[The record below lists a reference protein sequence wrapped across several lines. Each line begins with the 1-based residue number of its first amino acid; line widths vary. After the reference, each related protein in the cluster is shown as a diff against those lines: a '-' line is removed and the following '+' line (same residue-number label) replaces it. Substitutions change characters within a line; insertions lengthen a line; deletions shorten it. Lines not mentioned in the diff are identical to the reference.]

1 MPHSH
6 CRVFSRF
13 LLSFCLATAA
23 MAQGTPH
30 GFAERFALAA
40 DRTALLDE
48 LTPGSAESYYYG
60 CLERQHAGDFDAVQP
75 MLAAWIRGHGRKARV
90 IEIENRQAL
99 LTAASDQAKAFAY
112 LRQQT
117 GVELDARRR
126 TADGGLD
133 LPSVFDQQRLS
144 PAVLDRRALQ
154 THPSSLDGFTDA
166 ALERLATSQLDPD
179 QVLALLK
186 RLERPDLPNLPA
198 LVERGLQ
205 NPASGGFGSLP
216 IHGMLLIEQLEQLVQ
231 LRPTLLGDPK
241 LVDSWLRRLRP
252 NADVVWQHDAVAR
265 LSYLE
270 RLQSFVDRLPM
281 AHRSLKA
288 HVIYHRLQHD
298 LAAGTLERQ
307 RLLTYLQLPRNGK
320 LVEPEHRRKQGGAG
334 VVDLG
339 NRFPTGFDAV
349 GDDTELL
356 SSCLQHFFANDN
368 GYQTFAPFVKQSW
381 LKSLF
386 ATTKLMLGQ
395 GDSERWFA
403 MLGSTAVE
411 QLQQRVELRFAPS
424 NQAQFGDDDAIVVEA
439 FVKNIDR
446 LLVRVFAIDAYDYGR
461 EYGRIINAT
470 IDLDGL
476 VANDEQTFDYD
487 ENPLLRVRRQFSF
500 PSLTTPGTYVLE
512 FLGNG
517 LSSRAVI
524 QKGRLSHIAR
534 VGAAGHVVTVLDEAG
549 NIVRDATAWC
559 SGHEYAA
566 DAAGAIAIPF
576 APKRVKNQLLVLR
589 RGRLCAVERFDH
601 KAEDYQLVA
610 GVLGAREAMLA
621 GNQAKLLVR
630 PTLSVHG
637 VPIALELLERPE
649 LVITAR
655 DQDGIESSIT
665 VRDLKLSS
673 DAEFVQPFAVPARL
687 RQLTVVL
694 RGEVQNLS
702 RGEVTKVQARMVKFR
717 RNAIESTEAVHC
729 PLLGRDQ
736 NGWYLEVRGKN
747 GELVPGVGVR
757 LFLALRDYTAD
768 LRESLVTDDTGRI
781 RLGALQGVRNVG
793 VMPLGTKL
801 RAWKWP
807 LNGNRCR
814 TTFSIAGLAGQTL
827 RVPYL
832 GRAPRAERAV
842 VSLLE
847 TRDGNFARDAF
858 AHVAIANGFVEL
870 RDLPAGDYELWL
882 KDVEEHVRVHITN
895 GKALRGWAIGRDRLL
910 ELPARQPLQI
920 AALEVTDEA
929 LQVQLANAG
938 RGARVHVFATRY
950 PTAYDPFDRLA
961 TAPLRH
967 GYLAKRPAALSQYH
981 GERRIGD
988 EYRYILERR
997 YQTKY
1002 PGNMLRRPGLLL
1014 NPWRMKSS
1022 GFDSDQWNS
1031 AVGLGGGAGGKNGGK
1046 MSSSAI
1052 GRGGRG
1058 DGIGKFA
1065 NFDFLPAPAPLLAN
1079 LRPDANGVVRVA
1091 RKDLGQGHLV
1101 HIIAVDG
1108 QDTAYRTEALPEPTL
1123 QPRDRRL
1130 NEGLDPAAH
1139 FTEQRRLEFVTAGA
1153 STTIDDVTTAEVA
1166 RYDSL
1171 AQVFALLQ
1179 TLSGNEDLAQFSFL
1193 MRWPQLDATEQ
1204 LRLYSEHACHEV
1216 HFFLFAKD
1224 RRFFDRVIEP
1234 YLQNKID
1241 KTFLDRWLLRQDLT
1255 PFVEPWAFAQLNVV
1269 EQILLTRTLPGRRD
1283 AGARRIEELADL
1295 VPISPERQDRLFRR
1309 ALAGRALTRAT
1320 KSKDATPTQSE
1331 KSRDKHDEPPPPPA
1345 ASSAVDDIT
1354 IKESGGY
1361 EDSQDAND
1369 RKRRKQARQLYRPPG
1384 TTLAYV
1390 ENNYWHVPIGE
1401 QNGARIKV
1409 NGFWRDFAQA
1419 ASNQPFGSHRITEAT
1434 TNLSEMLLALA
1445 VIDLPFESIEPNEQ
1459 RSGNR
1464 LKLTAKTP
1472 LLLARREIAA
1482 ATKTDDSAVL
1492 ISQNLYRLD
1501 ARYRHEGNRKVD
1513 NFHSGEFVIRVAYG
1527 CQVVLTNPTSTPL
1540 QLDLLLQIPCG
1551 ALPVQNGFVTRGLP
1565 VLLQPFA
1572 AQAFDYAFYFP
1583 TTGDFPHFP
1592 AHAARAGNGDLMA
1605 AATPV
1610 ALQVVAAPTVVD
1622 TTSWR
1627 HVARDGTTAEV
1638 LAFLNRHNL
1647 ARLDLKAI
1655 AWRMQEANFFSAVLE
1670 QLRARLYYDDTLW
1683 AYGLMHGDA
1692 AAVRQWLSHQNA
1704 FLANCGP
1711 ALSSPL
1717 ADIDPIARRGYQ
1729 HVEFEPLF
1737 HSRTH
1742 RLSQK
1747 PVIKNRALSSQY
1759 LDLLNILCHRPQL
1772 DAEDWMSVTYY
1783 LLLQDRIEEAITAFA
1798 KVNASAL
1805 HSRLQHDYFRCY
1817 LDFFSAEHSIARGIA
1832 EPYREYPV
1840 ARWRQLFRTVLEQL
1854 DEAEGKA
1861 VAATDANELAGNP
1874 AQLAA
1879 TEPGLELAVDGDQV
1893 TLRYQN
1899 LTSCQLSYYE
1909 LDVEFSFSNSPFGA
1923 QTRGAAAYIVP
1934 NQSAEVIL
1942 PADRRELRLT
1952 LPTRFRKANVLLE
1965 ANAAGITRRQTSLS
1979 SALAVQMIERY
1990 GQLQVRHAT
1999 TARLLPK
2006 VYVKVYA
2013 RQPNGTVRFHKDGY
2027 TDLRGRFD
2035 YVSVSDGDAS
2045 PVERFAILVIS
2056 ETDGA
2061 VIREVAPPAP
2071 RK

>member
-1 MPHSH
+1 
-6 CRVFSRF
+6 
-13 LLSFCLATAA
+13 
-23 MAQGTPH
+23 MAQATTP

-40 DRTALLDE
+40 DRTALLNE
-48 LTPGSAESYYYG
+48 LTPGSAERYYYG
-60 CLERQHAGDFDAVQP
+60 CLERQHARDFDAVP
-75 MLAAWIRGHGRKARV
+75 PILATWIRGHGRNARV

-99 LTAASDQAKAFAY
+99 LTAERDPAKTLAW

-133 LPSVFDQQRLS
+133 LPSVLDQQLLS
-144 PAVLDRRALQ
+144 PAVLDQRALQ
-154 THPSSLDGFTDA
+154 TYPNSLDGFRNA
-166 ALERLATSQLDPD
+166 ALERLATSQLDQD

-186 RLERPDLPNLPA
+186 RLERPDLPSLPA

-241 LVDSWLRRLRP
+241 LVDNWLRRLRP
-252 NADVVWQHDAVAR
+252 NADVDWQHDAVAR

-270 RLQSFVDRLPM
+270 RLQNFVDRLPM

-298 LAAGTLERQ
+298 LAAGTLERR
-307 RLLTYLQLPRNGK
+307 RLLTYLQLPRTGK
-320 LVEPEHRRKQGGAG
+320 LVEPEHRRNHDG
-334 VVDLG
+334 VGTVNLG
-339 NRFPTGFDAV
+339 DRFPTGFDAV

-356 SSCLQHFFANDN
+356 TSCLQHFFANDD
-368 GYQTFAPFVKQSW
+368 GYQTFAPFIKQSW

-403 MLGSTAVE
+403 MLGGTAVD
-411 QLQQRVELRFAPS
+411 QLKQRVELKFAPS
-424 NQAQFGDDDAIVVEA
+424 NQTQFGGDDAIVVEA

-461 EYGRIINAT
+461 EYGQTIDAT

-476 VANDEQTFDYD
+476 VANEEQTFDYD
-487 ENPLLRVRRQFSF
+487 ENSLRRVRRQFTF
-500 PSLTTPGTYVLE
+500 PGLTKPGTYVLE

-534 VGAAGHVVTVLDEAG
+534 IGAAGHVVTVLDEAG

-576 APKRVKNQLLVLR
+576 APTRVKNQLLVLR
-589 RGRLCAVERFDH
+589 LGRLCAVKRFDH
-601 KAEDYQLVA
+601 KAEEYELVA
-610 GVLGAREAMLA
+610 GVFGAREAMLA
-621 GNQAKLLVR
+621 GSQAKLLVR

-637 VPIALELLERPE
+637 VPIALELLEHPE

-655 DQDGIESSIT
+655 DQDGIESSMT

-673 DAEFVQPFAVPARL
+673 DTEFVQPFTVPARL

-702 RGEVTKVQARMVKFR
+702 RGEVTKVESRLVEFS
-717 RNAIESTEAVHC
+717 RNGIESTDAVHC

-747 GELVPGVGVR
+747 GEPVAGVGVR
-757 LFLALRDYTAD
+757 LYLALHDYTAD
-768 LRESLVTDDTGRI
+768 LIESLATDDKGRI
-781 RLGALQGVRNVG
+781 RLGALQGVRDVG
-793 VMPLGTKL
+793 VMPLAMQS
-801 RAWKWP
+801 RMWNWP
-807 LNGNRCR
+807 LDGNQCR
-814 TTFSIAGLAGQTL
+814 SISSIAGLAGQTL

-847 TRDGNFARDAF
+847 TRNDHFARDAF

-882 KDVEEHVRVHITN
+882 KDVEQRVQVHITT

-910 ELPARQPLQI
+910 ELPAQQPLQI
-920 AALEVTDEA
+920 AALEMTNDA
-929 LQVQLANAG
+929 LQVQLVNAG

-961 TAPLRH
+961 TAAPRH
-967 GYLAKRPAALSQYH
+967 GRLAKRPPALSHYH

-1014 NPWRMKSS
+1014 NPWQMKSS

-1031 AVGLGGGAGGKNGGK
+1031 AVGLGGGASGAHGGKRYAKSIAEGSRGD
-1046 MSSSAI
+1046 AI
-1052 GRGGRG
+1052 GT
-1058 DGIGKFA
+1058 FA
-1065 NFDFLPAPAPLLAN
+1065 NFDFLPTPAPLLAN

-1091 RKDLGQGHLV
+1091 RKDLGPGHLL
-1101 HIIAVDG
+1101 HIVAVDG
-1108 QDTAYRTEALPEPTL
+1108 QDTAYRTEALPEPAL

-1130 NEGLDPAAH
+1130 NEGLDPAGH
-1139 FTEQRRLEFVTAGA
+1139 FTEQRRLEFVPAGA

-1193 MRWPQLDATEQ
+1193 MRWPQFDDTEQ

-1224 RRFFDRVIEP
+1224 RPFFDRVIEP

-1255 PFVEPWAFAQLNVV
+1255 QFVEPWAFAQLNAV
-1269 EQILLTRTLPGRRD
+1269 EQILLTRTLPGRSD
-1283 AGARRIEELADL
+1283 AGARRIKELADL
-1295 VPISPERQDRLFRR
+1295 VPATPERKDRLFRR
-1309 ALAGRALTRAT
+1309 ALAGRALKRAT
-1320 KSKDATPTQSE
+1320 QSKDAAPTQNE
-1331 KSRDKHDEPPPPPA
+1331 LSRDKNDEPPPPPENVI
-1345 ASSAVDDIT
+1345 STVDDIT
-1354 IKESGGY
+1354 VEQSGGD
-1361 EDSQDAND
+1361 EDGKNAND
-1369 RKRRKQARQLYRPPG
+1369 SLRRKQARQLYRPPG
-1384 TTLAYV
+1384 ATLAYV
-1390 ENNYWHVPIGE
+1390 ENNYWHVALAE
-1401 QNGARIKV
+1401 QNAARIKV
-1409 NGFWRDFAQA
+1409 NGFWRDFAGA
-1419 ASNQPFGSHRITEAT
+1419 AANQPFGSHRITEAT
-1434 TNLSEMLLALA
+1434 NNLSEMLLALA
-1445 VIDLPFESIEPNEQ
+1445 VIDLPFESIEPIEQ

-1464 LKLTAKTP
+1464 LKLTAATP

-1482 ATKTDDSAVL
+1482 ATKADGSAVL

-1513 NFHSGEFVIRVAYG
+1513 NFHSGECVIAVAYG

-1540 QLDLLLQIPCG
+1540 QLELLLQIPRG
-1551 ALPVQNGFVTRGLP
+1551 SLPVQNGFVTRGLP

-1572 AQAFDYAFYFP
+1572 TQAFDYAFYFP

-1592 AHAARAGNGDLMA
+1592 AHAARAGDGDLMA

-1610 ALQVVAAPTVVD
+1610 ALHVVAAPTIVD
-1622 TTSWR
+1622 TTSWL
-1627 HVARDGTTAEV
+1627 HVARDGTSAEV
-1638 LAFLNRHNL
+1638 LAFLNSHNL
-1647 ARLDLKAI
+1647 ARLNLKAI
-1655 AWRMQEANFFSAVLE
+1655 AWRMQDANFFRTVLQ
-1670 QLRARLYYDDTLW
+1670 QLQARFHYDDTLW
-1683 AYGLMHGDA
+1683 AYGLMHGDN

-1717 ADIDPIARRGYQ
+1717 ANIDAIARRGYQ

-1747 PVIKNRALSSQY
+1747 PVVKNRALGSQY

-1772 DAEDWMSVTYY
+1772 DADDWMSVTYY
-1783 LLLQDRIEEAITAFA
+1783 LLLQDRIDEAITAFA
-1798 KVNASAL
+1798 KVDASAL

-1817 LDFFSAEHSIARGIA
+1817 LDFFSAEHKLARGIA

-1861 VAATDANELAGNP
+1861 VTTTDTNELAGNP

-1879 TEPGLELAVDGDQV
+1879 TEPVLELAVDGDQV

-1899 LTSCQLSYYE
+1899 LTSCQLSYYA
-1909 LDVEFSFSNSPFGA
+1909 LDVEFSFSNSPFRA
-1923 QTRGAAAYIVP
+1923 KTRGAAAYIVP

-1942 PADRRELRLT
+1942 PDDRRELRLT
-1952 LPTRFRKANVLLE
+1952 LPTRFQKANVLIE
-1965 ANAAGITRRQTSLS
+1965 ANAAGIARRQTSLS

-1999 TARLLPK
+1999 TDSLLPK

-2035 YVSVSDGDAS
+2035 YVSVSDGDS
-2045 PVERFAILVIS
+2045 GEVERFAILVIS

-2061 VIREVAPPAP
+2061 VIREVTPPAP
-2071 RK
+2071 R